1 MGWLSLAIWTPI
13 VFGVILLFFNRP
25 EQVRFGRWFA
35 LVGSLISFAVTI
47 PLYVGFNPHTSGMQF
62 VENVPWIPRFNI
74 NYHLG
79 VDGISVW
86 FVLLTAFMTFIV
98 IAGGWEI
105 IQKRVNQYN
114 AAFLILSGMMIGVFT
129 ALDGILFY
137 MAFESTLVP
146 MYLIIGVWGG
156 KNRIY
161 AAIKFFLYT
170 FLGSLMMLVAFI
182 YLYARSGGSFNV
194 LDWQGLKLSST
205 AQTWLFFGLFA
216 AYAVKVPMWPIHTW
230 LPDAHVEAPT
240 GGSVILAAIMLKLG
254 CYGFLRFSLPILPD
268 ASHEWAWLMIFLSL
282 MGIIYIGMVAL
293 VQPDM
298 KKLVAYSSIA
308 HMGYAIAGF
317 FGFNGMS
324 IEGGVVQMLSHG
336 FVSGAMFYCIGVLY
350 DRLHTHEIKAFGGVI
365 NTMPRFGAFAL
376 LFFMANCGLPGTSG
390 FVGEWMV
397 ILGMVKV
404 NFWIGLLIATGLIS
418 GAGYSLWMFKRVYYG
433 AVANKNVQAM
443 KDISARECFILA
455 LLAITV
461 LWLGLYPA
469 FFTNLMDTSVAHLVQ
484 QVALSKLN

>member
-1 MGWLSLAIWTPI
+1 MPWLSLSIWTPI
-13 VFGVILLFFNRP
+13 VFGAILLFFNRP
-25 EQVRFGRWFA
+25 EQARFARWFA
-35 LVGSLISFAVTI
+35 LVGSTLAFLVTI
-47 PLYVGFNPHTSGMQF
+47 PLYVGFNTHTAAMQF
-62 VENVPWIPRFNI
+62 VENVAWVPRFNI

-86 FVLLTAFMTFIV
+86 FVLLSAFMTWIVV
-98 IAGGWEI
+98 IAGWEVI
-105 IQKRVNQYN
+105 KVRVNQYM

-137 MAFESTLVP
+137 MSFESTLVP

-182 YLYARSGGSFNV
+182 YLYARSGGSFNI
-194 LDWQGLKLSST
+194 LDWQTLPLSHT

-216 AYAVKVPMWPIHTW
+216 AFAVKVPMWPIHTW

-240 GGSVILAAIMLKLG
+240 GGSIILAAVMLKLG
-254 CYGFLRFSLPILPD
+254 AYGFLRFSLPILPD
-268 ASHEWAWLMIFLSL
+268 ASHEWAWLLIFLSL
-282 MGIIYIGMVAL
+282 MGIIYIALVAL

-317 FGFNGMS
+317 FSFTDMS

-336 FVSGAMFYCIGVLY
+336 FVSGAMFMCIGVLY
-350 DRLHTHEIKAFGGVI
+350 DRLHTHEIKAFGGVL
-365 NTMPRFGAFAL
+365 NSMPRFGAFAL

-397 ILGMVKV
+397 ILGTMKV
-404 NFWIGLLIATGLIS
+404 NFWVSLLIATGLIS

-433 AVANKNVQAM
+433 AIANKRVQAM
-443 KDISARECFILA
+443 KEINARECFVLA
-455 LLAITV
+455 VLAITV

-469 FFTNLMDTSVAHLVQ
+469 FFTNLMDTSVAHLAQ

>member
-1 MGWLSLAIWTPI
+1 MGWLSLSIWTPI
-13 VFGVILLFFNRP
+13 VFGVILLFFNRDD
-25 EQVRFGRWFA
+25 QVRFGRWFA
-35 LVGSLISFAVTI
+35 LIGSIISFAVTI
-47 PLYVGFNPHTSGMQF
+47 PLYVGFNPSSPNMQF
-62 VENVPWIPRFNI
+62 VENIPWIPRFNI

-98 IAGGWEI
+98 IAAGWEI

-170 FLGSLMMLVAFI
+170 FLGSLMMLVSFI

-194 LDWQGLKLSST
+194 LDWQQLPLSAT

-216 AYAVKVPMWPIHTW
+216 AFAVKVPMWPIHTW

-282 MGIIYIGMVAL
+282 MAIIYIGLVAL

-308 HMGYAIAGF
+308 HMGYTTAGLF
-317 FGFNGMS
+317 SFNAMS

-336 FVSGAMFYCIGVLY
+336 FVSGAMFQCIGVLY

-365 NTMPRFGAFAL
+365 NSMPRFGAFAL

-397 ILGMVKV
+397 ILGTVKV

-418 GAGYSLWMFKRVYYG
+418 GAGYTLWMFKRVYYG
-433 AVANKNVQAM
+433 AVANGNVRAM
-443 KDISARECFILA
+443 KEINARECFIMA
-455 LLAITV
+455 LMAITV